1 MSKKDDMA
9 TPASRPATKDLF
21 LDAAERLLV
30 EVGYARI
37 TTRAVAK
44 EAGANHGLVH
54 YYFGSMDELFVQ
66 VFERFTQK
74 LIERQ
79 RSKYSAD
86 IPFTEKWRTAM
97 GYLEEDLASGYQ
109 KVWLELQ
116 ALAWNNPDLRDRV
129 KQVNGEWRAVLTDAI
144 SQAAKEYDLDTRS
157 FPVEA
162 ITSLV
167 MTFNIGMILERH
179 SGVSDGHPVLLD
191 AIDSWLESLERRR
204 EEPR

>member
-1 MSKKDDMA
+1 MA

>member
-1 MSKKDDMA
+1 MA

-66 VFERFTQK
+66 VLERFTQK

-79 RSKYSAD
+79 RSMYSAD

-129 KQVNGEWRAVLTDAI
+129 KHVNAEWRAVLTDAI

-179 SGVSDGHPVLLD
+179 SGVSDGHLVLLD
-191 AIDSWLESLERRR
+191 AIDAWLESLERRR
-204 EEPR
+204 EEPK